1 MAWVVF
7 APVAHWN
14 MRSLR
19 PRPEAILKIESCVFK
34 DSKEKR
40 KKGTNDY
47 VGGIL
52 SKGYWTR

>member
-7 APVAHWN
+7 APVAPWN

-19 PRPEAILKIESCVFK
+19 PAREAILEIESCVFK

-40 KKGTNDY
+40 KKGTNDD
-47 VGGIL
+47 VGGIS
-52 SKGYWTR
+52 SKGYWT